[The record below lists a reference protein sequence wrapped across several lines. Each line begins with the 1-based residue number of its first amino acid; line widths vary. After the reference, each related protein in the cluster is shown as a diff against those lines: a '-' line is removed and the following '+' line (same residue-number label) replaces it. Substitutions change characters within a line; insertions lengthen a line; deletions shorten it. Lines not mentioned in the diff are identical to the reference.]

1 MFQIQAFDLSNGIFV
16 GQTWFKGHTEVDPG
30 SSSIIISQIFV
41 DCIQESKYLYQ
52 TVLACCFNLYT
63 LPCEKILASETLK

>member
-1 MFQIQAFDLSNGIFV
+1 MFQIQSFDPSRGIFV
-16 GQTWFKGHTEVDPG
+16 GQTLFKGYIEVDPG
-30 SSSIIISQIFV
+30 SNSIIISQIFV

-63 LPCEKILASETLK
+63 LPCEKILAPETFT